1 MSKRFRLP
9 KLGKHWLY
17 SVIAGFIL
25 LFALLLVVNVN
36 TVNLMKH
43 DKIKESKQI
52 ADTVSRSVDHYL
64 LTVQASAAELML
76 NNQNLALQQAKSEEV
91 FTTASTYRFSELM
104 YNIRVA
110 NTLIEDIY
118 VYYPNNDYIVGTEGS
133 YRSKNYFLLG
143 NQLKQNGYSTWKEQV
158 LDTTDTEFFFREK
171 ENGEQSLYYRQH
183 IPIHRGGETS
193 SVLVI
198 ALDGKEFARILDM
211 TLPHDGST
219 SISVFTK
226 DGNFYQAGEGARVP
240 TPEEMNSLLENPHEI
255 AVNQVENDIYV
266 GWCTSSDYEEFS
278 YVVVSEKE
286 VLLSQIM
293 RIRYL
298 LIVGLIVCTIVGLCV
313 SLFLSFRHYRSV
325 EKTIANLNEKI
336 LWSRKEEILLDIL
349 NQKLTEYDSMKGLFQ
364 TSGVTLD
371 YINYRLVL
379 WDISFEESKKKIRE
393 WLMMAGAAL
402 EQECKSVDVIPALKK
417 ETGIF
422 LLNYAQEGEE
432 PLPLLCKLLEEI
444 TGNPV
449 EIQASEEFMAIEQMV
464 SVYEQTRAVFHHRS
478 ENGAVADTKD
488 QSYTLLFERWK
499 KAMRLKEYG
508 EARQMVHP
516 LFENYVCISEDS
528 FIRIERK
535 YAVIHEVLQIIEME
549 EERYKEH
556 ISQEWLEQL
565 KSCDNIEEIEKCLS
579 DILKYLEELS
589 LRYTLKQKDRLAD
602 RIKKI
607 IEENYNQNYLGLY
620 YISEQV
626 GVGTSYVSKVFKEE
640 YGIGVVEYMNRLRI
654 INAKKLMET
663 NEMTVKEIA
672 EKVGFTSDIHFIRI
686 FKKYENVT
694 PGVYKKKGNSEKS

>member
-1 MSKRFRLP
+1 MSKRFCLS

-36 TVNLMKH
+36 TVNLMKN
-43 DKIKESKQI
+43 DKIKEARQI

-91 FTTASTYRFSELM
+91 FTTASTYQFSELM

-110 NTLIEDIY
+110 NALIEDIY
-118 VYYPNNDYIVGTEGS
+118 VYYPNTDYIVGTEGS
-133 YRSKNYFLLG
+133 YRSKNYFLLR
-143 NQLKQNGYSTWKEQV
+143 NQLKQNGYIRWKEQV
-158 LDTTDTEFFFREK
+158 LDTADTEFFFRDK
-171 ENGEQSLYYRQH
+171 ENGEYNLYYRQH

-193 SVLVI
+193 CVLVI
-198 ALDGKEFARILDM
+198 ALEGKEFARILDM

-226 DGNFYQAGEGARVP
+226 DGDFYQAGKEAKVP
-240 TPEEMNSLLENPHEI
+240 TSKEIGALLDESHDNS
-255 AVNQVENDIYV
+255 VNQIENDIYV

-278 YVVVSEKE
+278 YVVVSEKK
-286 VLLSQIM
+286 VLLAEIM
-293 RIRYL
+293 QIRYL
-298 LIVGLIVCTIVGLCV
+298 LIVGLIVCTLAGLFV

-325 EKTIANLNEKI
+325 EKTITNLNEKI
-336 LWSRKEEILLDIL
+336 LWARKEEILLDIL

-379 WDISFEESKKKIRE
+379 WNVSFEENKKKIRE
-393 WLMMAGAAL
+393 WLMMAGSSL

-432 PLPLLCKLLEEI
+432 PLPILCKLLEEI
-444 TGNPV
+444 SGRPV
-449 EIQASEEFMAIEQMV
+449 VIQASEEFMAVEQLV
-464 SVYEQTRAVFHHRS
+464 SVYEQIRAIFDQPIGDKS
-478 ENGAVADTKD
+478 GKGAKD
-488 QSYTLLFERWK
+488 QNYTLLFERWK
-499 KAMRLKEYG
+499 KAMCLKEYG
-508 EARQMVHP
+508 EARQMLQS
-516 LFENYVCISEDS
+516 LFNNYVCISKDS
-528 FIRIERK
+528 FIRMERK
-535 YAVIHEVLQIIEME
+535 YAVIHEVLQIVEIEE
-549 EERYKEH
+549 DRYKEH
-556 ISQEWLEQL
+556 SSQEWLEQL
-565 KSCDNIEEIEKCLS
+565 KCCDNIEETEKCLN

-686 FKKYENVT
+686 FKKYENMT
-694 PGVYKKKGNSEKS
+694 PGVYKKKGNGEKS

>member
-9 KLGKHWLY
+9 KLGKHWLC

-25 LFALLLVVNVN
+25 LFALLLVVNIN
-36 TVNLMKH
+36 MVNLMKH
-43 DKIKESKQI
+43 DKIEESKQI
-52 ADTVSRSVDHYL
+52 ANTVSRSVDHYL

-76 NNQNLALQQAKSEEV
+76 NNQNLALQQAKNEEA
-91 FTTASTYRFSELM
+91 FTTASTYQFSELM

-118 VYYPNNDYIVGTEGS
+118 VYYPNHDYIVGTEGS

-143 NQLKQNGYSTWKEQV
+143 NQLKQNGYSIWKEQI
-158 LDTTDTEFFFREK
+158 LETTNTEFFFREK
-171 ENGEQSLYYRQH
+171 ENGEQNLYYRQH
-183 IPIHRGGETS
+183 IPIHREGETS

-226 DGNFYQAGEGARVP
+226 DGKFYQAGEEARVP
-240 TPEEMNSLLENPHEI
+240 TSEEMKSLLNYSHETG
-255 AVNQVENDIYV
+255 VNQVENDIYV

-286 VLLSQIM
+286 VLLSKIM
-293 RIRYL
+293 RIQHL
-298 LIVGLIVCTIVGLCV
+298 LIAGLFVCTMVGLCV

-349 NQKLTEYDSMKGLFQ
+349 NQKLTEYDSIKGLFQ

-371 YINYRLVL
+371 YINYRIIL
-379 WDISFEESKKKIRE
+379 WDVSFEESKKKIQE
-393 WLMMAGAAL
+393 WLMMAGSTL

-417 ETGIF
+417 KTGIF
-422 LLNYAQEGEE
+422 LLNYAHEGEE
-432 PLPLLCKLLEEI
+432 PLSPLYRLLEKI
-444 TGNPV
+444 SGHSV
-449 EIQASEEFMAIEQMV
+449 EIQISEEFMAIEQMI
-464 SVYEQTRAVFHHRS
+464 SVYEQTRAIFYQQTGSKIVSDKKHQ
-478 ENGAVADTKD
+478 GD
-488 QSYTLLFERWK
+488 TLLFERWK

-508 EARQMVHP
+508 ESRQMLQS

-528 FIRIERK
+528 FIRTERK
-535 YAVIHEVLQIIEME
+535 YAVIHEVLQIIEIE

-556 ISQEWLEQL
+556 VSQEWLEQL
-565 KSCDNIEEIEKCLS
+565 KSCDNAEEIEKCLN

-589 LRYTLKQKDRLAD
+589 VRYTLRQKDRLAD

-626 GVGTSYVSKVFKEE
+626 GVGTSYISKVFKEE

-686 FKKYENVT
+686 FKKYENMT